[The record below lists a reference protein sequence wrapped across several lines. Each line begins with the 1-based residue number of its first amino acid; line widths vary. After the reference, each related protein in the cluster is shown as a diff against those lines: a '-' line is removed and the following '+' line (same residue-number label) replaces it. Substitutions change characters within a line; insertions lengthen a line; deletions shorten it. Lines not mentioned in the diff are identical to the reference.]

1 MAGRGLLLVGTK
13 DTIPT
18 EMLDIPAINTVSHI
32 PSLETSIS
40 VDIKDDISKELL

>member
-1 MAGRGLLLVGTK
+1 MTGRGLLLVGTT

-18 EMLDIPAINTVSHI
+18 EMLDIPKINTSSFI

-40 VDIKDDISKELL
+40 VEIKDEMSK